1 MNGLGL
7 SDAARRVADHAR
19 EFVRLEVELAVAE
32 LKAKAAALGA
42 GLGILAGAAMFAFL
56 ALCFA
61 LAAAAAGLATTLA
74 VWESLLIMFGALV
87 LLAGILGAIG
97 AVLLRKASNP
107 MPEQAIEE
115 AQVTTEAL
123 RNGDGDDG
131 DGI

>member
-97 AVLLRKASNP
+97 AVLVRKASNP